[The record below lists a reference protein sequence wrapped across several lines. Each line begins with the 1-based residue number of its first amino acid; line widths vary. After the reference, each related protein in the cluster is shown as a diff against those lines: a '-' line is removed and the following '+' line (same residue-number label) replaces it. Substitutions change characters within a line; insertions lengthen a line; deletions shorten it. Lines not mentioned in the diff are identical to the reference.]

1 MNMPG
6 FTAEESLHEPRGR
19 YRSGRRSSAARSN
32 AVVPAIPACANCD
45 AILDRCAEN
54 GGKPRAVCS
63 ACARGNC
70 YEGEENPG
78 GHCWYDGV
86 LNRRICDL

>member
-1 MNMPG
+1 MHMPG
-6 FTAEESLHEPRGR
+6 FTAERSLSGTRRRYAAGR
-19 YRSGRRSSAARSN
+19 TFASKPSA
-32 AVVPAIPACANCD
+32 VIPAIPACANCD
-45 AILDRCAEN
+45 YILDRCAEN

-70 YEGEENPG
+70 YSGEENPG

-86 LNRRICDL
+86 RNRVVCDI